1 MPYDDSN
8 IKRMIKHQTERKVP
22 FSRSKRVSE
31 TCKHLIHRMLDA
43 DQETRAS
50 IGEVQT
56 HAWLEGS
63 RRHSAVQDEEQKSF
77 LATTQSNLLS
87 FTPAALLAQY
97 VTNFWSRDSSSTSS
111 TGRASLPADANRH
124 AQSERRYNDAWT
136 NSERDRKRGH
146 ETMRERR
153 HGAKTERSV
162 YS

>member
-50 IGEVQT
+50 ISEVQT
-56 HAWLEGS
+56 HAWLEGA
-63 RRHSAVQDEEQKSF
+63 RRHLVADEEQKS
-77 LATTQSNLLS
+77 LLSATQNNLLS
-87 FTPAALLAQY
+87 FTPAALRAQY
-97 VTNFWSRDSSSTSS
+97 VTNFWSRDSS
-111 TGRASLPADANRH
+111 ASASAARSPVATDTNRH

-136 NSERDRKRGH
+136 HSDRKR
-146 ETMRERR
+146 TYDTTRERR
-153 HGAKTERSV
+153 HERAKTERSMFC
-162 YS
+162 